1 MSPDGRDAQGP
12 TGPPPEPDRWFFY
25 PWEKRFQRLV
35 SPFEEFIERE
45 TTSGLVLIA
54 GTIVALLLANSV
66 FRDAYETFMH
76 TRMGI
81 TVGAWSL
88 HMDLLHWINEGLM
101 VFFFF
106 VVGLEIKR
114 EIVVGELSDI
124 RGAALPVLAAAGGMI
139 FPALLYHVINPGGV
153 NAAGWGI
160 PMATDIA
167 FAISALVIMGKRIPQ
182 GIMVFLVA
190 LAIADDL
197 GAVLVIALFY
207 TRQFDYWAL
216 AWATGFLVLLLT
228 FNLSGVRR
236 NTPYLVAGVG
246 LWLALLSS
254 GIHATIAGVLA
265 ALCIP
270 ARSRYLPDAF
280 GERLSELSRNF
291 VQSTRSEQCLL
302 RNVEQN
308 AVLRTVDY
316 ELNLA
321 QPPLQRMLDAFHL
334 PVALLVIP
342 LFALANAGIALD
354 AGAISDAWRH
364 PVARG
369 IVAGLVLG
377 KATGITLFSWFAL
390 RLGLARLPEGLSLR
404 HVFGAGLLGGIG
416 FTMSIFIAEL
426 CFGEV
431 PHLLN
436 VAKTAVIFGSLAS
449 AVLGM
454 SWLLLVS
461 RRG

>member
-1 MSPDGRDAQGP
+1 MNPDRTEARGP
-12 TGPPPEPDRWFFY
+12 AGPPTKPDRWFFY
-25 PWEKRFQRLV
+25 PWEERFERLV

-54 GTIVALLLANSV
+54 GTAAALLLANSV
-66 FRDAYETFMH
+66 FGDAYASLLH
-76 TRMGI
+76 TRLGV

-88 HMDLLHWINEGLM
+88 RMDLLHWINEGLM

-114 EIVVGELSDI
+114 EILVGELSDI
-124 RGAALPVLAAAGGMI
+124 RGAALPVLAAAGGML
-139 FPALLYHVINPGGV
+139 FPALLYHLVNPVGQ

-207 TRQFDYWAL
+207 TRQFDYWAM
-216 AWATGFLVLLLT
+216 AWATGFLFLLLT
-228 FNLSGVRR
+228 FNLSGIRR
-236 NTPYLVAGVG
+236 NTPYLVAGIG

-254 GIHATIAGVLA
+254 GIHATIAGVLV

-270 ARSRYLPDAF
+270 ARGRYLPEVF
-280 GERLSELSRNF
+280 GERLKELSRDF
-291 VQSTRSEQCLL
+291 VQCTRSEQCLL
-302 RNVEQN
+302 RNVEQH

-316 ELNLA
+316 ELGLA

-342 LFALANAGIALD
+342 LFALANAGIPLD
-354 AGAISDAWRH
+354 AGAFSDVWKH